1 MAKICPNCGKE
12 TDSKFCPDCGTDL
25 STIPSI
31 ETEVISDTSKEIS
44 SDVNSGEVDASTPLN
59 KSVKKKSALSMGN
72 SGNKGKKKPIALIV
86 LAVLVVFGLFGCLGG
101 GGSSNNDSSLSD
113 DNEAIETSQV
123 EETPEIEEEPIV
135 EKEPEMTASQRNAY
149 RSAQN
154 YISMMAFSKQGLI
167 DQLSSEYGDNYDKED
182 AEFAVN
188 YLEENGEVDWV
199 EEAKEA
205 AQNYLDMMPFSKQ
218 ELIDQLSSDYGDK
231 YTYEQAEK
239 AVEAVYD

>member
-135 EKEPEMTASQRNAY
+135 TDVKSKVYGIATKTRHTAIII
-149 RSAQN
+149 
-154 YISMMAFSKQGLI
+154 ISFFLEDFFEDPWI
-167 DQLSSEYGDNYDKED
+167 SS
-182 AEFAVN
+182 
-188 YLEENGEVDWV
+188 
-199 EEAKEA
+199 
-205 AQNYLDMMPFSKQ
+205 
-218 ELIDQLSSDYGDK
+218 
-231 YTYEQAEK
+231 
-239 AVEAVYD
+239 